1 MRNDFYRH
9 FDSIHSISLRSII
22 ANIWHE
28 SLEPFLEKMTI
39 HKLCKIL
46 VMKVS
51 RLYKTN
57 IILRVWYVFLLTKAI
72 IWCKI
77 VMIVYSRVNQFTRW
91 SRAAV
96 QNYRHITSFT
106 AIVNESICQS
116 KNNTGFL
123 STFLARTLTRSA
135 PFISFFKLHWFSF
148 INLGQRYNVM
158 LYKIIFGL

>member
-1 MRNDFYRH
+1 MVR
-9 FDSIHSISLRSII
+9 
-22 ANIWHE
+22 
-28 SLEPFLEKMTI
+28 
-39 HKLCKIL
+39 
-46 VMKVS
+46 
-51 RLYKTN
+51 
-57 IILRVWYVFLLTKAI
+57 FLLTKAI

-158 LYKIIFGL
+158 LYKIILQYVCMIFTFSKQLTCRAFKYIYKCTVISVTEKHS